1 MIGIRSN
8 ELLQWHIPLDIADLY
23 GEFLSSTSYDDH
35 KQFICNCSTSNTFGR
50 YCEYS
55 FKKDINTI
63 EELIISTIKEKK
75 TFYPKDRLLTCYDLE
90 NNTDRCLDY
99 RDICDGELDTM
110 NGDDEL
116 YCDQIETNI
125 CDENEFRCRN
135 GFCIDRQFLFDGQGD
150 CTDLTDEQ
158 TLLIIKKYHNFQN
171 YYEQATIDCDEH
183 WCGREMIS
191 CGDGECILWNRRFWS
206 GYDCSNSY
214 THLYNC
220 ELEER
225 SDKIINYSITDNN
238 GRCTMNITEFNDN
251 NDQCLSMIKCAVTLH
266 SSCKSINMFFAEG
279 EDAYTYTYQLCRNR
293 TLIDYALGATFL
305 SPFVR
310 AYHVPKQ
317 FEKYTSDFFSK
328 IKVRQPNRFC
338 LIGERM
344 CRGIQVIHNGSKCYP
359 YDDIFERNY
368 PFPPY
373 DHFFCQS
380 INYSVNYCVNTTFFY
395 RCQTSGECISK
406 YRLFDGFV
414 DCFDASDE
422 HDLEALNSLSPLFI
436 RDRYNCTIN
445 VNSSN
450 TVMRHF
456 LGDGTNVC
464 FNGADE
470 MSLSINW
477 QEQQCFKSDDF
488 ACSLLRDLN
497 NSNNEEQSTHIL
509 PFTNLCDSFWNLRN
523 GSDEIDCDEWICEP
537 GWIKQQSNLSRWSGN
552 CINPQWKCNR
562 IWDYTD
568 GSDEYNC
575 NRTEP
580 YPIPDCLLL
589 ETNEII
595 SLNVTNTIAG
605 NGIVECSGGI
615 DERVTFACND
625 GFPLNERFLCNDKI
639 TCLKPMYLCN
649 HVIDCSTGEDE
660 SEFWCGQRP
669 SLNTPAC
676 DKKRL
681 ACLERDDYGPCIPQE
696 DRCHTE
702 RTSCLSS
709 HQDDY
714 MCIHPRKYNHIILKP
729 FTSPEMQDPQ
739 SNVIPPWYCDRGLVV
754 YRYDKLECLC
764 PPSYFGHRC
773 EKHSHRLT
781 VIFTLNINIIK
792 ADLIRIIVLL
802 INHNVTIDHVLITQ
816 EPSYTGKHRLYLN
829 YPYFLYSNL
838 RETFNNYIVQ
848 IRVYTVGHNLVRLLF
863 VSQYLIKYSFLPAFR
878 IAVVLRD
885 KDNLLL
891 RDQSYRSD
899 SYDFILNGLENH
911 DRQSPLICSCAS
923 NNWHN
928 ETDALS
934 TTRIL
939 QLINYD
945 IMKMHLKIE
954 RQHLFLKESD
964 RVFYDDLHLPPIALL
979 KVYDPVH
986 FNIYLLYFH
995 NNYSIIDLT
1004 EQNKTKC
1011 RHAKEFNLIPTN
1023 YSYQALLFVMKRYH
1037 RPCQQLKQENTVCF
1051 YDPQTYFCFCN
1062 ATTHRSLCFSYNF
1075 KYDHCNECL
1084 NDGSCYAGE
1093 QKTDR
1098 KDFICRCAPCIY
1110 GALCEFRMDN
1120 LKYTFES
1127 LLILDLSSIDNS
1139 NKWYTAFLSIS
1150 RSRFT
1155 NQTNLTRKHSRKQF
1169 IWPLF
1174 IILMIFICNGTEVIF
1189 HRLINDPRK
1198 PKHFVC
1204 TIEFPESDW
1213 RILETIFRFI
1223 MHLIPFLLNMYAVI
1237 TIIRTV
1243 ARSKA
1248 NINKTSFLS
1257 EIWKQIKQYNEQ
1269 LACPTLMIICSTPEL
1284 LMALIVK
1291 CHEWDN
1297 VYRRSLMLA
1306 MHLLSF
1312 VPQMLT
1318 YYLFIQP
1325 SKTYKTTF
1333 VHNSRNEHI
1342 LSTLIRTS

>member
-1 MIGIRSN
+1 MQFYSLAAYNNLFYAIRHGYHYRRITTAPIPGYHTSWIKVTELYNAIENCYTGKQVTFDELQMIGIRSN

-23 GEFLSSTSYDDH
+23 GEFLSSTSP
-35 KQFICNCSTSNTFGR
+35 TV
-50 YCEYS
+50 
-55 FKKDINTI
+55 
-63 EELIISTIKEKK
+63 
-75 TFYPKDRLLTCYDLE
+75 
-90 NNTDRCLDY
+90 
-99 RDICDGELDTM
+99 CDGELDTM

-125 CDENEFRCRN
+125 CVENEFRCRN

-206 GYDCSNSY
+206 GYDCS
-214 THLYNC
+214 
-220 ELEER
+220 
-225 SDKIINYSITDNN
+225 
-238 GRCTMNITEFNDN
+238 
-251 NDQCLSMIKCAVTLH
+251 
-266 SSCKSINMFFAEG
+266 
-279 EDAYTYTYQLCRNR
+279 
-293 TLIDYALGATFL
+293 
-305 SPFVR
+305 
-310 AYHVPKQ
+310 
-317 FEKYTSDFFSK
+317 
-328 IKVRQPNRFC
+328 
-338 LIGERM
+338 
-344 CRGIQVIHNGSKCYP
+344 
-359 YDDIFERNY
+359 
-368 PFPPY
+368 
-373 DHFFCQS
+373 
-380 INYSVNYCVNTTFFY
+380 
-395 RCQTSGECISK
+395 
-406 YRLFDGFV
+406 
-414 DCFDASDE
+414 
-422 HDLEALNSLSPLFI
+422 
-436 RDRYNCTIN
+436 
-445 VNSSN
+445 
-450 TVMRHF
+450 
-456 LGDGTNVC
+456 DGTNVC

-676 DKKRL
+676 EKKRL
-681 ACLERDDYGPCIPQE
+681 TCLERDDYGPCIPQE

-863 VSQYLIKYSFLPAFR
+863 VSQYPIKYSFLPAFR

-891 RDQSYRSD
+891 RDQSYHSD

-911 DRQSPLICSCAS
+911 DRQSRLICSCAS

-964 RVFYDDLHLPPIALL
+964 RIFYDDLHLPPIALL
-979 KVYDPVH
+979 KVYDPIH
-986 FNIYLLYFH
+986 FNLYLLYFH

-1093 QKTDR
+1093 QKTNR

-1139 NKWYTAFLSIS
+1139 K
-1150 RSRFT
+1150 
-1155 NQTNLTRKHSRKQF
+1155 
-1169 IWPLF
+1169 
-1174 IILMIFICNGTEVIF
+1174 
-1189 HRLINDPRK
+1189 
-1198 PKHFVC
+1198 
-1204 TIEFPESDW
+1204 
-1213 RILETIFRFI
+1213 
-1223 MHLIPFLLNMYAVI
+1223 
-1237 TIIRTV
+1237 
-1243 ARSKA
+1243 
-1248 NINKTSFLS
+1248 
-1257 EIWKQIKQYNEQ
+1257 
-1269 LACPTLMIICSTPEL
+1269 
-1284 LMALIVK
+1284 
-1291 CHEWDN
+1291 
-1297 VYRRSLMLA
+1297 
-1306 MHLLSF
+1306 
-1312 VPQMLT
+1312 
-1318 YYLFIQP
+1318 
-1325 SKTYKTTF
+1325 
-1333 VHNSRNEHI
+1333 
-1342 LSTLIRTS
+1342 

>member
-206 GYDCSNSY
+206 GYDCS
-214 THLYNC
+214 
-220 ELEER
+220 
-225 SDKIINYSITDNN
+225 
-238 GRCTMNITEFNDN
+238 
-251 NDQCLSMIKCAVTLH
+251 
-266 SSCKSINMFFAEG
+266 
-279 EDAYTYTYQLCRNR
+279 
-293 TLIDYALGATFL
+293 
-305 SPFVR
+305 
-310 AYHVPKQ
+310 
-317 FEKYTSDFFSK
+317 
-328 IKVRQPNRFC
+328 
-338 LIGERM
+338 
-344 CRGIQVIHNGSKCYP
+344 
-359 YDDIFERNY
+359 
-368 PFPPY
+368 
-373 DHFFCQS
+373 
-380 INYSVNYCVNTTFFY
+380 
-395 RCQTSGECISK
+395 
-406 YRLFDGFV
+406 
-414 DCFDASDE
+414 
-422 HDLEALNSLSPLFI
+422 
-436 RDRYNCTIN
+436 
-445 VNSSN
+445 
-450 TVMRHF
+450 
-456 LGDGTNVC
+456 DGTNVC

-552 CINPQWKCNR
+552 CINPQWKCNG

-595 SLNVTNTIAG
+595 SFNVTNTIAG

-676 DKKRL
+676 EKKRL

-816 EPSYTGKHRLYLN
+816 EPSYT
-829 YPYFLYSNL
+829 
-838 RETFNNYIVQ
+838 
-848 IRVYTVGHNLVRLLF
+848 
-863 VSQYLIKYSFLPAFR
+863 
-878 IAVVLRD
+878 D
-885 KDNLLL
+885 
-891 RDQSYRSD
+891 
-899 SYDFILNGLENH
+899 
-911 DRQSPLICSCAS
+911 
-923 NNWHN
+923 WHN

-954 RQHLFLKESD
+954 RQHLFLKQSD
-964 RVFYDDLHLPPIALL
+964 RIFYDDLHLPSIALL

-1051 YDPQTYFCFCN
+1051 YDLQTYFCFCN

-1169 IWPLF
+1169 IWPFF

-1318 YYLFIQP
+1318 YNLFIQP

-1333 VHNSRNEHI
+1333 VHNTRNEHI